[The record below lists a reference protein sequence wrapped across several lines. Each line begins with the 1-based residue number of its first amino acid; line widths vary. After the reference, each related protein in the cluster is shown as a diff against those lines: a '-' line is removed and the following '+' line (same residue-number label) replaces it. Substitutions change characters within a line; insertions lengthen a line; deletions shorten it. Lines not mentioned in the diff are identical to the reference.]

1 MLRATLTNSN
11 TEATASARCNSA
23 AVQYGGTFSAGT
35 VTLHAR
41 PHELAAFEAL
51 TGTDFATAQSFVID
65 VAPTW
70 EIKAV
75 ITGADGSDAVTVSI
89 DRIVY

>member
-1 MLRATLTNSN
+1 MLRATLTNS
-11 TEATASARCNSA
+11 TTSATASTRCNSA

-41 PHELAAFEAL
+41 PDGQATFEAL
-51 TGTDFATAQSFVID
+51 TGTAFAAAQSFVID
-65 VAPTW
+65 VSKAW

-75 ITGADGSDAVTVSI
+75 ITSADGSDAVTVSI
-89 DRIVY
+89 DRILS